1 LLAADGFIRSLLDA
15 WWGRHILETP
25 RRCVILFLRCGLWL
39 LHFCSRLD
47 PGSVESNRPDF
58 ERKARLVLSVQAR
71 VSRQGVIRRY
81 REWLPEIPD
90 DAIATIG
97 EGETPLIEATRISE
111 RVGARL
117 FLKFEGMNPTAS
129 FKDRG
134 MTVAMSRA
142 AAMGSRAC
150 VCASTGNTAASAS
163 AYAAR
168 AGMECFVVV
177 PAGKIALGKAVQVLA
192 HGARIVQIEGNF
204 DAALKLSKRIAEEL
218 GDVTLVNSVN
228 PDRIEGQKTAAFE
241 VAEALGDPP
250 EAVALPV
257 GNAGNITSYWK
268 GFREWRGAGHA
279 TSAPRMLGFQAEG
292 ASPLVAGHDFES
304 PETVASAIRIGSPAS
319 KEGALSA
326 ARESGG
332 LIESVTDWEILAAQE
347 MLAQEEG
354 VFCEPASAAGIAGLL
369 KLASQGRGP
378 EGNVVSVLTGHGL
391 KDPDVILGRVQL
403 PDSVPATFEAVAGSM
418 ER

>member
-1 LLAADGFIRSLLDA
+1 L
-15 WWGRHILETP
+15 
-25 RRCVILFLRCGLWL
+25 
-39 LHFCSRLD
+39 
-47 PGSVESNRPDF
+47 N
-58 ERKARLVLSVQAR
+58 VQTQ

-81 REWLPEIPD
+81 RGWLPEVPD

-97 EGETPLIEATRISE
+97 EGETPLIEATRISD

-142 AAMGSRAC
+142 SATGSRAC
-150 VCASTGNTAASAS
+150 VCASTGNTAASAA

-204 DAALKLSKRIAEEL
+204 DAALKLSKRIAGEL

-241 VAEALGDPP
+241 VVEVLGDPP
-250 EAVALPV
+250 DAVSLPV

-268 GFREWRGAGHA
+268 GFCEWRGAGHVG
-279 TSAPRMLGFQAEG
+279 SAPRMLGFQAEG

-332 LIESVTDWEILAAQE
+332 LIESVTDGEILAAQE
-347 MLAQEEG
+347 MLAREEG
-354 VFCEPASAAGIAGLL
+354 VFCEPASAAGVAGLL
-369 KLASQGRGP
+369 KLASEGRGP
-378 EGNVVSVLTGHGL
+378 EGTVVSVLTGHGL

-403 PDSVPATFEAVAGSM
+403 PDPVPATFEAVAGRM